1 MKLYG
6 PGKITPNFLNYFYD
20 TIINIWEYSNS
31 SDHLFSGHSQNNT
44 KKWHPDPKLYVFF
57 KTNIL
62 FMSYFYR
69 FYKRITLNSIPIVS
83 KRFKQSLSFI
93 QTEKMITAL

>member
-20 TIINIWEYSNS
+20 TIIKIWEYSNS

-44 KKWHPDPKLYVFF
+44 KKWHPDPKL
-57 KTNIL
+57 
-62 FMSYFYR
+62 
-69 FYKRITLNSIPIVS
+69 
-83 KRFKQSLSFI
+83 
-93 QTEKMITAL
+93 